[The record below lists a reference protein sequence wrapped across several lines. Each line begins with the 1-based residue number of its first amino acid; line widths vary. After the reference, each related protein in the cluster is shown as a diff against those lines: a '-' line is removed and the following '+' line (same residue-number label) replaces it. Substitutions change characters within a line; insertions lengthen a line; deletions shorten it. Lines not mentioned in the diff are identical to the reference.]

1 MSELLTTINEEVK
14 TETPVDKHEKFQQQ
28 SLNYVKKAIAAIEN
42 VGKVSNSKNFEYS
55 EEEIEKMFA
64 AMQEALDDTKHM
76 FKKKTE
82 FSW

>member
-1 MSELLTTINEEVK
+1 MSELLTTTNEVTK
-14 TETPVDKHEKFQQQ
+14 TETPIDKHEKFQQQ
-28 SLNYVKKAIAAIEN
+28 SLTYVKKAIAAIEN

-55 EEEIEKMFA
+55 DEEIEKMFA
-64 AMQEALDDTKHM
+64 AMQEALDDTRHM